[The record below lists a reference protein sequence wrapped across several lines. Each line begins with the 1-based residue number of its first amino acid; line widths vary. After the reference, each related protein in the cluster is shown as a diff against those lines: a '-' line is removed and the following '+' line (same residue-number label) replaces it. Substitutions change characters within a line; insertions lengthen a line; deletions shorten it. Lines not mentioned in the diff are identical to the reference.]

1 LKGFKDQ
8 TPPPLKEIAAKSI
21 FTLRVQ
27 QNKLEQASHRLKE
40 RDKVLFQS
48 CISCVSKNNRD
59 RAVIC
64 ANELAEVRK
73 LNNFLTSVHLAI
85 ERVVLRLETMR
96 ELSDIVNDL
105 KPALKML
112 QGVSQELFNVL
123 PDVSAEM
130 EKMNSTLADTLYATR
145 ISASPDDLVPVDRK
159 TAGGEEILKEVS
171 SYVERK
177 VAETLPEPPMSEPS
191 PELRQKAAPVRELV
205 ALGASSSQ
213 GVSRKSGV
221 ESSFDPAQT
230 ILSFK
235 KSEIKEI
242 SLTVEKPSNED
253 AVLEYVRKSKGE
265 IDLTRCSSDLQLSSA
280 EIEKAL
286 ESLGNKGRIKI
297 ELKSPD

>member
-1 LKGFKDQ
+1 MKGFKEQ
-8 TPPPLKEIAAKSI
+8 SPPPLREIAAKSV

-48 CISCVSKNNRD
+48 CTTYLSKNNRD
-59 RAVIC
+59 RAAIC

-73 LNNFLTSVHLAI
+73 LNNFLINVHLAI
-85 ERVVLRLETMR
+85 ERVVLRLETMK

-105 KPALKML
+105 KPALQML

-145 ISASPDDLVPVDRK
+145 ISTNADELVPVDRK
-159 TAGGEEILKEVS
+159 TEGGEEILKEVS
-171 SYVERK
+171 TYVERK
-177 VAETLPEPPMSEPS
+177 IAESLPEPPMSAPRVEV
-191 PELRQKAAPVRELV
+191 RQKAAPVRELV

-213 GVSRKSGV
+213 AVSRKSGD

-242 SLTVEKPSNED
+242 SLTVESPSNED

-280 EIEKAL
+280 DIERAL